1 MKIKRWNDFLSYIKE
16 SKEETE
22 EEFNPWMLDEEDIR
36 DYFQESIDEGY
47 QIEVRYGFVG
57 QERQWDYKENKAHYL
72 ERFTNKMVSGNIQP
86 AISILITSENVS
98 SNDVSDNLKFAYSII
113 SEEADADIAILD
125 EEGEIGDIDGIIAK
139 DGLFY
144 TDTWNKTDDKEPY
157 EAEGYIEFLVKKKES
172 INTTPLQLA
181 KYYRWGS
188 YEEKDGNLYVDYS
201 LEDLADE
208 MLARD
213 ANYKDI
219 LINGDDGSFHDN
231 YWNGDYQPDLSSL
244 FEYHLDK
251 ENKVLAVKALI
262 KEAGGLE
269 QFVSHI
275 GDECDDMIY
284 DDMMKIMEDKEE
296 EPEDQKEE
304 RKISDITE
312 YLLKERQY
320 KTLKQMSKSSDIIGD
335 LRQSYGDWAMNAHAD
350 TNLQEIKDEFDS
362 ILDKNFNYIKGT
374 REVEKKSK
382 HKDENGM
389 ARTYTDEETFYLIR
403 FSNDWIEEIGT
414 DDLENEK
421 LTNIFETYLDTNEL
435 NRLDL
440 KPYFSDY
447 GNVDDKAWNRDEKSN
462 LLRFLSK

>member
-72 ERFTNKMVSGNIQP
+72 ERFTNKMVSGSIQP

-284 DDMMKIMEDKEE
+284 DTTKGMSEE
-296 EPEDQKEE
+296 EL
-304 RKISDITE
+304 IE

-350 TNLQEIKDEFDS
+350 TNLQEIKDEFDE
-362 ILDKNFNYIKGT
+362 IIDDNFTYIKGT

-382 HKDENGM
+382 FNKDESGM

-403 FSNDWIEEIGT
+403 FSNDWIEEIGA

>member
-1 MKIKRWNDFLSYIKE
+1 MRIKRWNDFLSYIKE
-16 SKEETE
+16 SKEEA
-22 EEFNPWMLDEEDIR
+22 EFNPWMLDEEDIR

-57 QERQWDYKENKAHYL
+57 QERQWDYKENKVRYA
-72 ERFTNKMVSGNIQP
+72 ERFTNKMVSGTNQP
-86 AISILITSENVS
+86 AISILITCEKVS
-98 SNDVSDNLKFAYSII
+98 SADVSDNLKFAYSII
-113 SEEADADIAILD
+113 AEEADADIAILD
-125 EEGEIGDIDGIIAK
+125 EEGEIGDIEGIIAK

-144 TDTWNKTDDKEPY
+144 TETWYEPK
-157 EAEGYIEFLVKKKES
+157 GYIEFLVKKKES
-172 INTTPLQLA
+172 INISPLQLA
-181 KYYRWGS
+181 EYYRWGS

-213 ANYKDI
+213 ASYKDI

-251 ENKVLAVKALI
+251 ENKALAVKALI

-275 GDECDDMIY
+275 GAECDDMIY
-284 DDMMKIMEDKEE
+284 DEAKGMSEE
-296 EPEDQKEE
+296 EL
-304 RKISDITE
+304 IE

-350 TNLQEIKDEFDS
+350 TNLQEIEDEFDS
-362 ILDKNFNYIKGT
+362 ILDKNFKYIKGT

-382 HKDENGM
+382 HKDESGI

-403 FSNDWIEEIGT
+403 FSNDWIEEIGA

-447 GNVDDKAWNRDEKSN
+447 GNVDDKAWNRDEKSY
-462 LLRFLSK
+462 LLRFLGK

>member
-36 DYFQESIDEGY
+36 DYFQESIDAGY

-72 ERFTNKMVSGNIQP
+72 ERFTNKMVSGSIQP

-113 SEEADADIAILD
+113 AEEADADISILD
-125 EEGEIGDIDGIIAK
+125 SDGEIGDIDGIIAK
-139 DGLFY
+139 DGLFF
-144 TDTWNKTDDKEPY
+144 TETWNKVKDEEPTIT
-157 EAEGYIEFLVKKKES
+157 EVEGYIEFLVKKKES

-284 DDMMKIMEDKEE
+284 DAVKGMSEE
-296 EPEDQKEE
+296 EL
-304 RKISDITE
+304 IE

-320 KTLKQMSKSSDIIGD
+320 KTLKQMSKSTDTIGE

-362 ILDKNFNYIKGT
+362 ILDKNFKYIKGT

-382 HKDENGM
+382 HKDENGI

-403 FSNDWIEEIGT
+403 FSNDWIEEIGA

-447 GNVDDKAWNRDEKSN
+447 GNVDDKAWNRDEKSY
-462 LLRFLSK
+462 LLRFLGK